1 MSLFFPDMVSAIDV
15 DDEKKRLENFA
26 FAPVEAPPP
35 PPAAAGPVAPATQ
48 LDAWLAEGDQQIANQ
63 NPAGAQA
70 VFERVLAQDP
80 GRPQAIYGLA
90 VSSVMMRQ
98 IEKAQGLFERLV
110 GEASRN
116 SLSAAPA
123 TDVTPDILCWS
134 HIYLGRIH
142 DVLDERDQ
150 AVTEYRAAMN
160 VAGAPEAARQ
170 AAKRGLEAGFQSPPP
185 GPKN

>member
-1 MSLFFPDMVSAIDV
+1 MGVHGEADIRGVRAHFDGKSDLEFTVQVDLMPDFELTDVSKLKV
-15 DDEKKRLENFA
+15 
-26 FAPVEAPPP
+26 
-35 PPAAAGPVAPATQ
+35 
-48 LDAWLAEGDQQIANQ
+48 
-63 NPAGAQA
+63 
-70 VFERVLAQDP
+70 
-80 GRPQAIYGLA
+80 
-90 VSSVMMRQ
+90 
-98 IEKAQGLFERLV
+98 ERLV

-116 SLSAAPA
+116 SLSAVPA

-170 AAKRGLEAGFQSPPP
+170 AAKRGLVAGFQSPPP